1 MLKVHGRNRVAQRTG
16 NRIGSLNAGSPGSV
30 IAGTESHYHATAVQ
44 LCPGSSYPQRNS
56 PSQNNI
62 TATGDVQQPSQG
74 LKKVGGCIPR
84 AASLQD
90 SSKMKS
96 SNGTEGKRFAW
107 SLPCMLLGLQR
118 VYTSLSLPHL
128 FRESY
133 FIKKLL
139 TTKTDPKRV
148 DFPH

>member
-1 MLKVHGRNRVAQRTG
+1 MLNMLKVHGRNRVAQRTG

-96 SNGTEGKRFAW
+96 SNGMEGKGLHGHCPACCWVYRGSTRPYRYHIFAGN
-107 SLPCMLLGLQR
+107 PI
-118 VYTSLSLPHL
+118 LSK
-128 FRESY
+128 SC
-133 FIKKLL
+133 
-139 TTKTDPKRV
+139 
-148 DFPH
+148 